1 MRHLSTISLF
11 RLKIYRHSNW
21 KLRPRLC
28 DLAGRDQ
35 GVNKVPTEL
44 SDKPVADSAQAFT
57 SVEQALAT
65 IEEQFR
71 IVFAPE
77 STAASL
83 VHDDPTE
90 PPS

>member
-1 MRHLSTISLF
+1 M
-11 RLKIYRHSNW
+11 
-21 KLRPRLC
+21 
-28 DLAGRDQ
+28 
-35 GVNKVPTEL
+35 NKVPTEL
-44 SDKPVADSAQAFT
+44 SDKLVADSAQAFT